1 MKKEKVIL
9 YISTI
14 LALAAAILFFFRWN
28 PENLLWRTETPVTMS
43 DIEQN
48 KAVDFTGSP
57 AGDDIF
63 RLSGAEDFENMLN
76 YVDYATAK
84 PIKAIP
90 TGVYSLKPWE
100 SYFSSR
106 TVNGRTGIGRR
117 RAEVIKSAAGLV
129 ENYNQYYLLGLSD
142 GSYILAQL
150 PQSKAAAIKKG
161 KSVIL
166 PIGQKAGIPDAA
178 RNYLADICGEYGA
191 SMEGVLYTLDNE
203 WYKEHSF
210 TLFII
215 RFAAAS
221 VLFFILAVGL
231 LLTGNKVFGI
241 KEEDE
246 RAV

>member
-9 YISTI
+9 YVSTI
-14 LALAAAILFFFRWN
+14 LALAAAIRLFFRWN
-28 PENLLWRTETPVTMS
+28 PENLLWGTETPVTMS

-48 KAVDFTGSP
+48 KAVDFTGSL

-63 RLSGAEDFENMLN
+63 RLSGAEDFEGMLN

-84 PIKAIP
+84 PVKVIP
-90 TGVYSLKPWE
+90 TGVYSLKPLV
-100 SYFSSR
+100 SHFSSR
-106 TVNGRTGIGRR
+106 TVNGHTGVGRR
-117 RAEVIKSAAGLV
+117 RPEVIKSATGLV

-161 KSVIL
+161 KNIIL
-166 PIGQKAGIPDAA
+166 PVGQKMGIPDAA
-178 RNYLADICGEYGA
+178 RNYLADICGEYGV

-210 TLFII
+210 TLFIMK
-215 RFAAAS
+215 FAAAS

-231 LLTGNKVFGI
+231 LMTGNKVFGI
-241 KEEDE
+241 KEDE
-246 RAV
+246 KTI